1 VRHDESVSDSEPSL
15 NPSATTDLQPVPRAQ
30 VWTWPTLLGLLMV
43 LTILALAVTV
53 SVWLVPPYLVLMAWL
68 LLPSRGSRDLSREP
82 SDQGAWPEPGVEE
95 DVFLP
100 SGQPEVVIHSGF
112 VREDGGDSSDPLTEE
127 KGSDTAVVKTKRKGR
142 GRKAKGKAIV
152 EPPSVSATWIQVG
165 PGKFVRV
172 ESPTANTEASADLPL
187 VFPDGATA
195 SQTDDEQSSSLKAT
209 DDEPTAQEVVL
220 EREGSEL
227 DERAQAGFESPMHT
241 LDASEQEPSHDG
253 GTEAPGEAETLV
265 STSPETP
272 KDLPEATRPASDFA
286 EECSPGL
293 ETRDTFLN
301 AVEPTLPNEL
311 ASGSSSSDV
320 VAHGSDTEATLWPL
334 DPNANESECE
344 DRNRCESE
352 PEHSG
357 WNEGPVQE
365 ATASLEEVADAPAE
379 ATEPSD
385 RFAEMPTDAGFAPTE
400 EGSESEVAPFE
411 SWRDQG
417 NALEALSTERIVD
430 FEEDAT
436 VVDSE
441 PARSP
446 SAGPIISLTCPRET
460 PSFPSPRFNASRLGL
475 ANSRS
480 VITRRSKRE
489 RRSLSKPRAVRSNLG
504 SRTRRGSGSYR
515 AACRTFPPRSPPVR
529 WPID

>member
-1 VRHDESVSDSEPSL
+1 VRHDESVSDSELSL
-15 NPSATTDLQPVPRAQ
+15 NPSATPDLRPVPRAQ
-30 VWTWPTLLGLLMV
+30 VWTWPTLLGVLMV

-68 LLPSRGSRDLSREP
+68 LLPSRGSRDLSRE
-82 SDQGAWPEPGVEE
+82 SLDQEAWPEPSVEE
-95 DVFLP
+95 DVFLS
-100 SGQPEVVIHSGF
+100 SGQPEVVIHSGG
-112 VREDGGDSSDPLTEE
+112 VREEGGDSSDPLAEE

-152 EPPSVSATWIQVG
+152 EPSSVSATWIQVG

-172 ESPTANTEASADLPL
+172 ENPTTNAEASADLPRVL
-187 VFPDGATA
+187 TDGAIA
-195 SQTDDEQSSSLKAT
+195 SQTDTEQSPGLEAL
-209 DDEPTAQEVVL
+209 DEPASQELVSG
-220 EREGSEL
+220 REGPEIE
-227 DERAQAGFESPMHT
+227 ERSLAGFETPSHA
-241 LDASEQEPSHDG
+241 LEASEQESFTG
-253 GTEAPGEAETLV
+253 SEAEAPKEEETLV
-265 STSPETP
+265 SNSPEAP
-272 KDLPEATRPASDFA
+272 MALPEAMRPASDFA
-286 EECSPGL
+286 EEHAPGL
-293 ETRDTFLN
+293 ETRDTLLN
-301 AVEPTLPNEL
+301 AVEPTPPNEL

-352 PEHSG
+352 PELSG

-365 ATASLEEVADAPAE
+365 ATASLEVADALAE

-385 RFAEMPTDAGFAPTE
+385 RFAEMPIDAGFAPIE
-400 EGSESEVAPFE
+400 EESESEVAPLE

-446 SAGPIISLTCPRET
+446 SPGPIISLTCPRET
-460 PSFPSPRFNASRLGL
+460 PSSPSMRFNASRLGL
-475 ANSRS
+475 AN
-480 VITRRSKRE
+480 RRSIATCRSRRE
-489 RRSLSKPRAVRSNLG
+489 RCSLSKPRAVRSNLG